1 MRVIWLFLI
10 SLSLYG
16 QDAAID
22 SGQETDLFYQANEDY
37 KAGNHDAAKEKY
49 EQLIGSG
56 FENNWQLY
64 FNLGNA
70 YYELN
75 EPGRA
80 ALNYHRALR
89 IKPKSKMVKANLEM
103 LEGKI
108 TQKAE
113 RFPTVFYKR
122 WYNGLIKIFSGRG
135 WLIFAVLLAWLSCCS
150 YAYWIYTGRRSS
162 FFYKDAIIGWCVSL
176 LFLFFAFSQDRYQ
189 FNKKEGVLTET
200 EVKIKN
206 GPSSQSKEIFSLSDG
221 NTLTIIGQEKNWYHV
236 RFRDGLEGWIERHSF
251 EII

>member
-1 MRVIWLFLI
+1 MRMLLVILFSV
-10 SLSLYG
+10 SLFA
-16 QDAAID
+16 QDATPDA
-22 SGQETDLFYQANEDY
+22 GQKTDLFYQANEDY
-37 KAGNHDAAKEKY
+37 KAGNFGAAQEKY
-49 EQLIGSG
+49 EQLIADG
-56 FENNWQLY
+56 FESNWQVHY
-64 FNLGNA
+64 NLGNS

-75 EPGRA
+75 EPGKA

-89 IKPKSKMVKANLEM
+89 IKPKNKAVRENLEM

-108 TQKAE
+108 SQKAE

-122 WYNGLIKIFSGRG
+122 WYQGLLKTFSSRG
-135 WLIFAVLLAWLSCCS
+135 WLIFSVLLAWMACCS
-150 YAYWIYTGRRSS
+150 YAYWIYTGRASKWLYRNAGYG
-162 FFYKDAIIGWCVSL
+162 FAISL

-189 FNKKEGVLTET
+189 FNEHEGVLTEA

-221 NTLTIIGQEKNWYHV
+221 NTLIIIGQEKNWYHV
-236 RFRDGLEGWIERHSF
+236 RFRDGREGWIELHSF